1 MENKNWISWGTGLLV
16 FVILRNCSIANEP
29 HYKTVITGRE
39 PVRESMLGMGC
50 ECSYDYDINGS
61 PCGYRSADMRP
72 GGKEPNCYY
81 YYVKRVR
88 LK

>member
-39 PVRESMLGMGC
+39 PVRESMVGMGC
-50 ECSYDYDINGS
+50 ECFYD
-61 PCGYRSADMRP
+61 
-72 GGKEPNCYY
+72 
-81 YYVKRVR
+81 
-88 LK
+88 